1 MRAKTGFPP
10 AKKFRCVYQIA
21 TGRSQCLRN
30 RRDLCSFLLGQPS
43 SMNLRNPKIQFM
55 DSRVVEGAT
64 YAELDT
70 SRLGVAIDA
79 PLIGNLFIESRA

>member
-1 MRAKTGFPP
+1 
-10 AKKFRCVYQIA
+10 
-21 TGRSQCLRN
+21 
-30 RRDLCSFLLGQPS
+30 
-43 SMNLRNPKIQFM
+43 MNLRNPKIQFM